1 MPPERNPSTRNV
13 SATTVD
19 ITLVLLIAVIV
30 LGFLGAYITTATEG
44 YFSFVQWFYSGNWHK
59 IKQIVMLIFIFFD
72 VLLAIWIGITIRQMR
87 ILNNMV
93 LEKEGPAQITL
104 PEEVAESWKGIMEL
118 VNSINPSDWN
128 MAVLRADAL
137 FDDILAHLGY
147 QGTTLAERLK
157 IVDPLKLPS
166 LDRVWSAHRLRNI
179 IAHDPIQNHTKEMVV
194 HAVGSYEQAFKELG
208 MIKEKINKDTFLS
221 L

>member
-1 MPPERNPSTRNV
+1 MPPERNASTRNV
-13 SATTVD
+13 STATMD

-30 LGFLGAYITTATEG
+30 LGFLGAYIVSATEG
-44 YFSFVQWFYSGNWHK
+44 YFSIVQWFYSGNWHK
-59 IKQIVMLIFIFFD
+59 IKQIVMLIFIFLDIF
-72 VLLAIWIGITIRQMR
+72 LATWIGITIRKMQL
-87 ILNNMV
+87 LNQTA
-93 LEKEGPAQITL
+93 LEKEGPAQVTL
-104 PEEVAESWKGIMEL
+104 PEEEVAESWNGIMEL
-118 VNSINPSDWN
+118 VSSTNPSDWN

-157 IVDPLKLPS
+157 IVDPTKLPS
-166 LDRVWSAHRLRNI
+166 LERVWSAHRLRNI

-208 MIKEKINKDTFLS
+208 MIKEIAEKDFIM
-221 L
+221 